1 MYRSLGLLIV
11 SLLMLTGQ
19 IAKAEVTSKAE
30 IDKAI
35 EMTRAVLAT
44 DKQAIVAKNMTL
56 SDTESEPFWMLYR
69 EYQNEQRT
77 VKDRLVKILT
87 EYASSHENLTDDQAY
102 RMTNEYLKI
111 QQADLDLK
119 TKYDKKFEKVLP
131 RKKVATYF
139 QIENKISAVLN
150 MALANDVPLV
160 K

>member
-1 MYRSLGLLIV
+1 
-11 SLLMLTGQ
+11 MLTGQ